1 MISGLGPVPN
11 PVLVPGR
18 AIPRSGTGPGR
29 ATSRSRAGPRAS
41 DPPTPTPPPG
51 VRPPPPHPRP
61 GCPGPRS
68 PAVPGEGAEQADAG
82 GERCPHGGR
91 RRSCGFSPPPP
102 PPSGSFSPPRRA
114 RRSPPRSRSRPGCSP
129 AEPPA
134 RPLLQRRRC
143 ETGASTPVPAPP
155 KPKIGLQIRRE
166 GGKSKVGYRGGGPNP
181 KGGGA
186 HLQPVPASR
195 LRVFPQMM
203 LFFQWKRPVFTLPLP
218 HPPKGFGAPISAK
231 PPQPLLLDLFA
242 GIWGVPLSSPPGFTP
257 GEILPP
263 SPALKGS
270 HLQSQARARG

>member
-41 DPPTPTPPPG
+41 DPPTPPPLPG
-51 VRPPPPHPRP
+51 VRPPPPT
-61 GCPGPRS
+61 PGPAAPVPAHRLSRGRARS
-68 PAVPGEGAEQADAG
+68 RRTPGASAALMAG
-82 GERCPHGGR
+82 GGGAAG
-91 RRSCGFSPPPP
+91 SPPP

>member
-41 DPPTPTPPPG
+41 DPPTPPPPRP
-51 VRPPPPHPRP
+51 VSVPPPPT
-61 GCPGPRS
+61 PGPAAPVPAHRLSRGRARS
-68 PAVPGEGAEQADAG
+68 RRTPGASAALMAG
-82 GERCPHGGR
+82 GGGAAG
-91 RRSCGFSPPPP
+91 SPPPPP

-181 KGGGA
+181 KGGGGS
-186 HLQPVPASR
+186 PAAGTRQQAPGFSPDDA
-195 LRVFPQMM
+195 VFPVE
-203 LFFQWKRPVFTLPLP
+203 KA
-218 HPPKGFGAPISAK
+218 GFY
-231 PPQPLLLDLFA
+231 FA
-242 GIWGVPLSSPPGFTP
+242 A
-257 GEILPP
+257 P
-263 SPALKGS
+263 SPSKGLWCPDFS
-270 HLQSQARARG
+270 